1 MAKIGIVG
9 LGYVGAASAYS
20 IVTQGICSELYL
32 YDIKQDLAL
41 AHARDLEDMS
51 AIHFSYTKI
60 FHALNLENLASC
72 DIIILAFRKES

>member
-51 AIHFSYTKI
+51 AIHF
-60 FHALNLENLASC
+60 
-72 DIIILAFRKES
+72 

>member
-32 YDIKQDLAL
+32 YDIKQDLA
-41 AHARDLEDMS
+41 S
-51 AIHFSYTKI
+51 S
-60 FHALNLENLASC
+60 SC
-72 DIIILAFRKES
+72 KRFGRYVSHSFFLYKNFMC

>member
-9 LGYVGAASAYS
+9 LGYVGAANAYS

-41 AHARDLEDMS
+41 AHARDLEDW
-51 AIHFSYTKI
+51 KI
-60 FHALNLENLASC
+60 CQPFIFLIQKFFMC
-72 DIIILAFRKES
+72 QI

>member
-60 FHALNLENLASC
+60 FSC
-72 DIIILAFRKES
+72 TKFRKFSFLRYYHFSF

>member
-51 AIHFSYTKI
+51 EPFI
-60 FHALNLENLASC
+60 FL
-72 DIIILAFRKES
+72 IQKFFMR

>member
-51 AIHFSYTKI
+51 AIHFSYTK
-60 FHALNLENLASC
+60 FSC
-72 DIIILAFRKES
+72 VKFRKFSFLRYYHFSF